1 MRAGL
6 WERDGGG
13 VFRGS
18 ILRHIVFVL
27 QWAFIIII

>member
-13 VFRGS
+13 VFGGS
-18 ILRHIVFVL
+18 ILQHIVFVL
-27 QWAFIIII
+27 QWAFIII